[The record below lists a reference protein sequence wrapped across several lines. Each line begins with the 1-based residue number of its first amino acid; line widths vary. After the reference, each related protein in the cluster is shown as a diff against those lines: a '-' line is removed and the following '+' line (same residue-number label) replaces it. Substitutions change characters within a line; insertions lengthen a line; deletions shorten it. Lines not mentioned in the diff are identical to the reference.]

1 MRDDSEAI
9 VHIHQHGRPRCKARV
24 DDAGLAGSSKVSLC
38 WVRFAHGA
46 GWSCTA
52 PIMVGRVGVEPTT
65 SRLSGV
71 RSNHLSYRPVP
82 AAPSVAAKLR
92 LMARYAALA
101 ELTDVQTSSR

>member
-1 MRDDSEAI
+1 MRDDSGAI
-9 VHIHQHGRPRCKARV
+9 VHTHQHGRPRCKAKV
-24 DDAGLAGSSKVSLC
+24 DDAG
-38 WVRFAHGA
+38 FARGA

-82 AAPSVAAKLR
+82 AAPSVAAKPR
-92 LMARYAALA
+92 PMARSAALA
-101 ELTDVQTSSR
+101 ELTDAQNS